1 MEDKAGEVTWDLLLC
16 IREGMLDSAL
26 VLLPYGVFLSGPLVN
41 VPRAQRIS
49 SCSICWLY
57 HILIACSLACVFSE
71 QGYHLYLSDLTVG
84 HLAVSSTLVRYSVKE
99 SLISHLR
106 ESSRN
111 FCTV

>member
-1 MEDKAGEVTWDLLLC
+1 MLLDPSAGRQSVEDKAGEVTWDLLLC

-57 HILIACSLACVFSE
+57 HILIACSLAYVFSE
-71 QGYHLYLSDLTVG
+71 QGPPLSQRLDSWSFG
-84 HLAVSSTLVRYSVKE
+84 S
-99 SLISHLR
+99 
-106 ESSRN
+106 
-111 FCTV
+111 F